1 MVLAPMSTRHPPEF
15 RTTHGG
21 RPASATTCASA
32 VLACRSDSATDRM
45 TISGAVKESAKLVT
59 LRVPVGRWPHGTPEP
74 PPGPGGPS
82 GGSLSGGQAQGRTRR
97 PSARREDE
105 RTPAR
110 ALERG
115 RGFDLLRWCGVA
127 LSPKAQRDDGAC
139 GQRPKLRRTP
149 RPSPVMVTGL
159 SV

>member
-1 MVLAPMSTRHPPEF
+1 MVLAPMSTCHPPEF

-32 VLACRSDSATDRM
+32 VLARRSDSVTDRM
-45 TISGAVKESAKLVT
+45 TIGGALTESAELVT
-59 LRVPVGRWPHGTPEP
+59 LRAPVRAVAAGTPEP
-74 PPGPGGPS
+74 PPGPEGPN

-97 PSARREDE
+97 PSPRREDE

-110 ALERG
+110 ALRHG

-127 LSPKAQRDDGAC
+127 LSPRAQRDDEVLISGRSS
-139 GQRPKLRRTP
+139 GGHPDRRP
-149 RPSPVMVTGL
+149 
-159 SV
+159 